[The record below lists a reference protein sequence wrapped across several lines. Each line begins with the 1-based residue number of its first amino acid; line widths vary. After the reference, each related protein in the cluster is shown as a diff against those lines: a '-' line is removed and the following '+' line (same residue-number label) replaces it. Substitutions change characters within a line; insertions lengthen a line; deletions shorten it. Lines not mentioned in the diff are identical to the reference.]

1 MKKHVALVITASAL
15 ILAGCCTTPH
25 ATRWEYKVASPHL
38 RRGEAPD
45 ANTTGSPET
54 VREAREAL
62 LNDLGKE
69 GWELVS
75 QTDGRVF
82 YFRRPVR

>member
-1 MKKHVALVITASAL
+1 MKKCVALVITASTL
-15 ILAGCCTTPH
+15 FLVGCCTTPH
-25 ATRWEYKVASPHL
+25 APLWEYKVASPHL
-38 RRGEAPD
+38 RPGEAPD
-45 ANTTGSPET
+45 ANSAGSPKA
-54 VREAREAL
+54 VREAQEAL
-62 LNDLGKE
+62 LNDLGKD

>member
-1 MKKHVALVITASAL
+1 MKKCVALVITASTL

-38 RRGEAPD
+38 RPGEAPD
-45 ANTTGSPET
+45 ANSVGRPEA
-54 VREAREAL
+54 VRKAQEAL

-82 YFRRPVR
+82 YFRRPLR

>member
-1 MKKHVALVITASAL
+1 MKKYVALATTASTL
-15 ILAGCCTTPH
+15 FLVGCCITPH
-25 ATRWEYKVASPHL
+25 ATRWEYKVASPNL

-45 ANTTGSPET
+45 ANSAGSPKA
-54 VREAREAL
+54 VREAQEAL